1 VSSQKK
7 LWKSSFLDFIGSKD
21 SFCVVRILT
30 TPNIIHKDEKVS
42 KELETKEEAIKYFN
56 EIKNDYVAGFEVL
69 TSIFKGTKIDDV
81 YWKIKDCSKKEEL
94 KLNL

>member
-1 VSSQKK
+1 MSNQKK

-42 KELETKEEAIKYFN
+42 KEFEKKEEAIKYFN
-56 EIKNDYVAGFEVL
+56 EIKNDYVVGFEVL
-69 TSIFKGTKIDDV
+69 TSIFKGIHIDNV
-81 YWKIKDCSKKEEL
+81 YWKIKDCTKKEVL